1 MEMKSL
7 AILKYK
13 SWVSLDCFNDINKTD
28 FETLLKDYVNI
39 NKKKYKQYLKAL
51 DVDYSIIDNY
61 DMIETLE
68 RVNKTN
74 GTFNK
79 GSETVLTTNNIQDNS
94 NDSNTTNTTNKQT
107 TTENKDNSETINT
120 TNTLEITKEPTN
132 TVSINSAIPYDS
144 NEYKESDKTATTNTF
159 GKETN
164 NTTNKTTNN
173 GNSNNEI
180 VTNNTNKV
188 DSNIQHNANQ
198 SSNGNVVNSERVDSN
213 TQNNTENYTLRR
225 KGNIGTMTSTDVME
239 RHCKFWLDFKGIEII
254 LQDICNNFF
263 IVENGDTYADRFIYY

>member
-39 NKKKYKQYLKAL
+39 NKKKYKQYLKAF

-68 RVNKTN
+68 RVNKAN

-79 GSETVLTTNNIQDNS
+79 GSETVLTNNQINDTS
-94 NDSNTTNTTNKQT
+94 NDSNVTNTTNKQT
-107 TTENKDNSETINT
+107 TTENRDNSETIST

-132 TVSINSAIPYDS
+132 TLSINSAIPFES
-144 NEYKESDKTATTNTF
+144 NDYKESNKSNTTNTF

-164 NTTNKTTNN
+164 TTTNKTTNN
-173 GNSNNEI
+173 GNSNSNI
-180 VTNNTNKV
+180 VTNDTNKV
-188 DSNIQHNANQ
+188 DSSNQHNSNQ
-198 SSNGNVVNSERVDSN
+198 SSNGSVVNSERVDSN

-225 KGNIGTMTSTDVME
+225 RGNIGTMTSTDVME
-239 RHCKFWLDFKGIEII
+239 KHCKFWLDFKGIEII

-263 IVENGDTYADRFIYY
+263 IVGDTYEDRFLYY

>member
-7 AILKYK
+7 AILKFK

-68 RVNKTN
+68 RVNKAN

-79 GSETVLTTNNIQDNS
+79 GSETVLTNNQINDNA
-94 NDSNTTNTTNKQT
+94 NDINTTTTTNQQT
-107 TTENKDNSETINT
+107 TIENRDNSETINT
-120 TNTLEITKEPTN
+120 TNTLEITKNPTN
-132 TVSINSAIPYDS
+132 TVTVNSAIPYDS
-144 NEYKESDKTATTNTF
+144 VDYKESEKTAITNTF

-173 GNSNNEI
+173 GNSNNNI
-180 VTNNTNKV
+180 VTNDTNKV
-188 DSNIQHNANQ
+188 DSSNQHNSNQ
-198 SSNGNVVNSERVDSN
+198 SSNGSVVNSDRVDSN

-254 LQDICNNFF
+254 LLDLCNNFF
-263 IVENGDTYADRFIYY
+263 IVGDTYADRFIYY